1 MAGTDDP
8 ENVTLAPN
16 DSEYFYWAANVIFA
30 YQRYLSDNDKSADI
44 AIVELDK
51 PLDFS
56 EKINAICLA
65 REFREALGE
74 VRECC
79 LLFFFVGLLGSVG
92 PKRRGGPEAQPHNV
106 PNKPSGGDDLRRG
119 FYSERLVG
127 TTLMLANVSR
137 TCWEVRAWAR
147 RCSGSQ
153 YLSEKDTRR
162 RLPSPT
168 LIDSSGT

>member
-74 VRECC
+74 VQWDRNDEADRKHNRITSPINHPEEMICAGG
-79 LLFFFVGLLGSVG
+79 FIRNVWSV
-92 PKRRGGPEAQPHNV
+92 
-106 PNKPSGGDDLRRG
+106 
-119 FYSERLVG
+119 RL
-127 TTLMLANVSR
+127 
-137 TCWEVRAWAR
+137 
-147 RCSGSQ
+147 
-153 YLSEKDTRR
+153 
-162 RLPSPT
+162 
-168 LIDSSGT
+168 